1 MQGVFT
7 KILNL
12 WIPNKT
18 DKGTVVTDVFEPN
31 FTKLDQYAEATNQT
45 LEDLKSNKLDKGTY
59 TKTASDLNTEIS
71 KIASTTQ
78 LGRMIVGK
86 GMTADSTGKVSVVSK
101 NDGITVNDN
110 DIQLNIVDNLTT
122 DSSTRSLSAKQ
133 GKKLFDG
140 KLDKGTYTGKA
151 SDLKTEIVTN
161 TSKIIGV
168 LGRRDEYFPLSSATK
183 DAVYYLSSNH
193 KFYVCVENYSGS
205 SLTAPNANFE
215 ELSVFQNRNKLENLD
230 NKWLKYGN
238 FNFNESREVIVDL
251 SNYPAE
257 KIMFLIFKHHGI
269 KNLHSIWLMSNNN
282 VTRAYTTA
290 FKMFD
295 WNEGSTMQ
303 AASLGNYK
311 TKFYFPS
318 PSNYTGDIIIFFLN

>member
-59 TKTASDLNTEIS
+59 PGNASDLNTEIS

-110 DIQLNIVDNLTT
+110 DIQLNTVDNLINTSIT
-122 DSSTRSLSAKQ
+122 KPLSANQ
-133 GKKLFDG
+133 GVI
-140 KLDKGTYTGKA
+140 LDKQDK
-151 SDLKTEIVTN
+151 
-161 TSKIIGV
+161 GV
-168 LGRRDEYFPLSSATK
+168 LGGYNGIFPLTVASKNGIYLLPAT
-183 DAVYYLSSNH
+183 N
-193 KFYVCVENYSGS
+193 KFYVCIENYNGTN
-205 SLTAPNANFE
+205 LTAPNANFE
-215 ELSVFQNRNKLENLD
+215 ELSVFQNRNKLENLFRNFYYYNEKIID
-230 NKWLKYGN
+230 YDTSCFEFTKTSKFDLTVKLKINCTILINTGARVTRGN
-238 FNFNESREVIVDL
+238 VTIKKNGTIIGMSASNNTESRVQIAINIVCKINDVINITFNSAHDYQ
-251 SNYPAE
+251 NE
-257 KIMFLIFKHHGI
+257 IMLGI
-269 KNLHSIWLMSNNN
+269 L
-282 VTRAYTTA
+282 A
-290 FKMFD
+290 F
-295 WNEGSTMQ
+295 S
-303 AASLGNYK
+303 
-311 TKFYFPS
+311 
-318 PSNYTGDIIIFFLN
+318 